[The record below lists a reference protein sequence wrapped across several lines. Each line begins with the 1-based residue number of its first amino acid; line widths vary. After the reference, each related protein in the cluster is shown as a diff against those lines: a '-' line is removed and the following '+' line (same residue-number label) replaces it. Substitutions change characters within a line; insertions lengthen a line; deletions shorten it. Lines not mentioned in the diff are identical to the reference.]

1 MKKINFEGKSNKEM
15 KADMMQIYY
24 ATIDT
29 NYLYGD
35 RYLYTYMNIGNFV
48 NIKDI
53 ISDAY
58 NTNFYAED
66 SFFEKVKYN
75 IQNNPDNSEENIS
88 ANDQFINVSFGNI
101 KAN

>member
-1 MKKINFEGKSNKEM
+1 MKKLNFEGKTNKQMKNEM
-15 KADMMQIYY
+15 MKIYY
-24 ATIDT
+24 DTIDI

-35 RYLYTYMNIGNFV
+35 RYLYTCMNIGNFL

-58 NTNFYAED
+58 NTNFYAEE
-66 SFFEKVKYN
+66 SFFEKIKYN
-75 IQNNPDNSEENIS
+75 IQNNPENSEATFSGNE
-88 ANDQFINVSFGNI
+88 QFINVSFGNL